1 MIEVTKPINLE
12 QLDNEYNSKG
22 LIGILDENNNYI
34 SVGLADFNDG
44 TEAELQI
51 VIDKHKAQ

>member
-1 MIEVTKPINLE
+1 MIKVNKRINLE

-22 LIGILDENNNYI
+22 LVGILDEKQNTI
-34 SVGLADFNDG
+34 SVGLADCNDG

-51 VIDKHKAQ
+51 VIDNHKAN